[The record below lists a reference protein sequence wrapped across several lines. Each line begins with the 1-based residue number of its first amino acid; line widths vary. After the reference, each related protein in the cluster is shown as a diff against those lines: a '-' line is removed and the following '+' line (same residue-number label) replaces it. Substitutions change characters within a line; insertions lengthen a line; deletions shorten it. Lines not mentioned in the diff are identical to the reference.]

1 MNLYYKVEAAFDVMA
16 DALKAAM
23 NVADNSEETEL
34 YSDLAD
40 DLADLRDDTQS
51 LYEKLIQKKN
61 AAPAAGTAET
71 AKESDKHSDLSIDKI
86 LENVKGSFLLA
97 EQNPD
102 GGVDVTAN
110 IKLGDDLIAVY
121 GAVVSV
127 IYYMAQKQ
135 KLSTDKLTEIENK
148 ARNHAIRRVLKV
160 STAIVRKLN
169 PNCGFVL
176 IDKLEQMDAETL
188 QDFGTWLEQEGLQAI
203 ATRVST
209 GGECSI
215 IIEDG
220 TWEKAYAGNP
230 RTAGVA
236 G

>member
-1 MNLYYKVEAAFDVMA
+1 MNLYYKVEAAFDGMA

-34 YSDLAD
+34 YSDLSIDIESLHD
-40 DLADLRDDTQS
+40 DAQS

-121 GAVVSV
+121 GAVVAE
-127 IYYMAQKQ
+127 IYYTVWKR
-135 KLSTDKLTEIENK
+135 KLPTAGLTEIENK
-148 ARNHAIRRVLKV
+148 ARNHAIRRVLKEE
-160 STAIVRKLN
+160 
-169 PNCGFVL
+169 F
-176 IDKLEQMDAETL
+176 
-188 QDFGTWLEQEGLQAI
+188 
-203 ATRVST
+203 
-209 GGECSI
+209 
-215 IIEDG
+215 
-220 TWEKAYAGNP
+220 
-230 RTAGVA
+230 
-236 G
+236 

>member
-1 MNLYYKVEAAFDVMA
+1 MNLYYKVEAAFDGMA

-23 NVADNSEETEL
+23 NVAEDSEETEL

-40 DLADLRDDTQS
+40 DLADLRDGTQS

-71 AKESDKHSDLSIDKI
+71 AKESDKHSDFSIDKI

-121 GAVVSV
+121 GAIVAE
-127 IYYMAQKQ
+127 IYYTIWKR
-135 KLSTDKLTEIENK
+135 KLPTAGLTEIENK
-148 ARNHAIRRVLKV
+148 ARNHAIRRVLKEE
-160 STAIVRKLN
+160 
-169 PNCGFVL
+169 F
-176 IDKLEQMDAETL
+176 
-188 QDFGTWLEQEGLQAI
+188 
-203 ATRVST
+203 
-209 GGECSI
+209 
-215 IIEDG
+215 
-220 TWEKAYAGNP
+220 
-230 RTAGVA
+230 
-236 G
+236 

>member
-1 MNLYYKVEAAFDVMA
+1 MNLYYKVEAAFDGMA

-34 YSDLAD
+34 YSDLSID
-40 DLADLRDDTQS
+40 IESLRDDAQS

-86 LENVKGSFLLA
+86 LENVKGAFLLA

-121 GAVVSV
+121 GAVVAE
-127 IYYMAQKQ
+127 IYYTVWKR
-135 KLSTDKLTEIENK
+135 KLPTAGLTEIENK
-148 ARNHAIRRVLKV
+148 ARNHAIRRVLKEE
-160 STAIVRKLN
+160 
-169 PNCGFVL
+169 F
-176 IDKLEQMDAETL
+176 
-188 QDFGTWLEQEGLQAI
+188 
-203 ATRVST
+203 
-209 GGECSI
+209 
-215 IIEDG
+215 
-220 TWEKAYAGNP
+220 
-230 RTAGVA
+230 
-236 G
+236 

>member
-1 MNLYYKVEAAFDVMA
+1 MNLYYKVEAAFDGMA

-40 DLADLRDDTQS
+40 DPQS

-110 IKLGDDLIAVY
+110 IKLGDDLTAVY

-148 ARNHAIRRVLKV
+148 ARNHAIRRVLKEE
-160 STAIVRKLN
+160 
-169 PNCGFVL
+169 F
-176 IDKLEQMDAETL
+176 
-188 QDFGTWLEQEGLQAI
+188 
-203 ATRVST
+203 
-209 GGECSI
+209 
-215 IIEDG
+215 
-220 TWEKAYAGNP
+220 
-230 RTAGVA
+230 
-236 G
+236 

>member
-1 MNLYYKVEAAFDVMA
+1 MNLYHKVEAAFDGMA

-34 YSDLAD
+34 YSDLSIDIESLHD
-40 DLADLRDDTQS
+40 DAQS

-121 GAVVSV
+121 GAVVAE
-127 IYYMAQKQ
+127 IYYTVWKR
-135 KLSTDKLTEIENK
+135 KLPTAGLTEIENK
-148 ARNHAIRRVLKV
+148 ARNHAIHRVLKEE
-160 STAIVRKLN
+160 
-169 PNCGFVL
+169 F
-176 IDKLEQMDAETL
+176 
-188 QDFGTWLEQEGLQAI
+188 
-203 ATRVST
+203 
-209 GGECSI
+209 
-215 IIEDG
+215 
-220 TWEKAYAGNP
+220 
-230 RTAGVA
+230 
-236 G
+236 

>member
-1 MNLYYKVEAAFDVMA
+1 MNLYHKVEAAFDGMV

-40 DLADLRDDTQS
+40 DLADLRDDAQS

-61 AAPAAGTAET
+61 AAPAVAAVET
-71 AKESDKHSDLSIDKI
+71 AKESGNHSDLSIDKI

-121 GAVVSV
+121 GAVVAE
-127 IYYMAQKQ
+127 IYYTVWKR
-135 KLSTDKLTEIENK
+135 KLPTAGLTEIENK
-148 ARNHAIRRVLKV
+148 TRNHAISRVLKEE
-160 STAIVRKLN
+160 
-169 PNCGFVL
+169 F
-176 IDKLEQMDAETL
+176 
-188 QDFGTWLEQEGLQAI
+188 
-203 ATRVST
+203 
-209 GGECSI
+209 
-215 IIEDG
+215 
-220 TWEKAYAGNP
+220 
-230 RTAGVA
+230 
-236 G
+236 

>member
-1 MNLYYKVEAAFDVMA
+1 MNLYYKVEAAFDGMA

-34 YSDLAD
+34 YSDLSIDIESLHD
-40 DLADLRDDTQS
+40 DAQS

-121 GAVVSV
+121 GAVVAE
-127 IYYMAQKQ
+127 IYYTVLKQ

-148 ARNHAIRRVLKV
+148 ARKHAIRRVLKEE
-160 STAIVRKLN
+160 
-169 PNCGFVL
+169 F
-176 IDKLEQMDAETL
+176 
-188 QDFGTWLEQEGLQAI
+188 
-203 ATRVST
+203 
-209 GGECSI
+209 
-215 IIEDG
+215 
-220 TWEKAYAGNP
+220 
-230 RTAGVA
+230 
-236 G
+236 

>member
-40 DLADLRDDTQS
+40 DLADLRDDAQS

-71 AKESDKHSDLSIDKI
+71 AKESGNHSDLSIDKI

-121 GAVVSV
+121 GAVVAE
-127 IYYMAQKQ
+127 IYYTVWKR
-135 KLSTDKLTEIENK
+135 KLPTAGLTEIENK
-148 ARNHAIRRVLKV
+148 AKNHAIRRVLKEE
-160 STAIVRKLN
+160 
-169 PNCGFVL
+169 F
-176 IDKLEQMDAETL
+176 
-188 QDFGTWLEQEGLQAI
+188 
-203 ATRVST
+203 
-209 GGECSI
+209 
-215 IIEDG
+215 
-220 TWEKAYAGNP
+220 
-230 RTAGVA
+230 
-236 G
+236 

>member
-1 MNLYYKVEAAFDVMA
+1 MNLYYKVEAAFDGMA

-34 YSDLAD
+34 YSDLSIDIESLHD
-40 DLADLRDDTQS
+40 DAQS

-121 GAVVSV
+121 GAVVAE
-127 IYYMAQKQ
+127 IYYTVWKR
-135 KLSTDKLTEIENK
+135 KLPTAGLTEIENK
-148 ARNHAIRRVLKV
+148 ARNLAIRRVLKEE
-160 STAIVRKLN
+160 
-169 PNCGFVL
+169 F
-176 IDKLEQMDAETL
+176 
-188 QDFGTWLEQEGLQAI
+188 
-203 ATRVST
+203 
-209 GGECSI
+209 
-215 IIEDG
+215 
-220 TWEKAYAGNP
+220 
-230 RTAGVA
+230 
-236 G
+236 

>member
-1 MNLYYKVEAAFDVMA
+1 MNLYHKVEAAFDGMA

-34 YSDLAD
+34 YSDLSIDIESLHD
-40 DLADLRDDTQS
+40 DAQS

-121 GAVVSV
+121 GAVVAE
-127 IYYMAQKQ
+127 IYYTVWKR
-135 KLSTDKLTEIENK
+135 KLPTAGLTEIENK
-148 ARNHAIRRVLKV
+148 ARNHAIRRVLKEE
-160 STAIVRKLN
+160 
-169 PNCGFVL
+169 F
-176 IDKLEQMDAETL
+176 
-188 QDFGTWLEQEGLQAI
+188 
-203 ATRVST
+203 
-209 GGECSI
+209 
-215 IIEDG
+215 
-220 TWEKAYAGNP
+220 
-230 RTAGVA
+230 
-236 G
+236 

>member
-1 MNLYYKVEAAFDVMA
+1 MNLYYKVEAAFDGMA

-34 YSDLAD
+34 YSDLSIDIESLHD
-40 DLADLRDDTQS
+40 DAQS

-121 GAVVSV
+121 GAVVAE
-127 IYYMAQKQ
+127 IYYTVWKR
-135 KLSTDKLTEIENK
+135 KLPTAGLTEIENK
-148 ARNHAIRRVLKV
+148 ARTHAIRRVLKEE
-160 STAIVRKLN
+160 
-169 PNCGFVL
+169 F
-176 IDKLEQMDAETL
+176 
-188 QDFGTWLEQEGLQAI
+188 
-203 ATRVST
+203 
-209 GGECSI
+209 
-215 IIEDG
+215 
-220 TWEKAYAGNP
+220 
-230 RTAGVA
+230 
-236 G
+236 